1 MNFKSFGVW
10 MWMNHS
16 HRWPCIDSWGLS
28 PMTHVTALMAS
39 SSTFAPFLS
48 LFAAFRPVL
57 LSNTSADAAA
67 RQDMQSKWCT
77 SVGKRILWHSR
88 LSAVTLFHS
97 SGVQRKM
104 VEHTLSFIPQ
114 VWGLH
119 VASRRCI
126 TSIQLLF
133 RSISFDLLIMG
144 IIHFKIIDL
153 RLIECNVSRHLM
165 ACYLQMCCS
174 LR

>member
-28 PMTHVTALMAS
+28 PMMDATALMAS

-57 LSNTSADAAA
+57 LSNSSADAAV

-88 LSAVTLFHS
+88 LNAVTLFHS

-104 VEHTLSFIPQ
+104 VEHTFIHTTSLGIALLLFNYSFIAYH
-114 VWGLH
+114 L
-119 VASRRCI
+119 I
-126 TSIQLLF
+126 YLL
-133 RSISFDLLIMG
+133 LG